1 MKQETTDPNGRIVI
15 NKITLVLEPKDI
27 EVLQLALNEVKLGIA
42 FDTVMK
48 IREQIKDQFAQ
59 KDNIEDAIVIP

>member
-1 MKQETTDPNGRIVI
+1 MEKETVDQNGRIVI

-48 IREQIKDQFAQ
+48 IREQIKDQFAS
-59 KDNIEDAIVIP
+59 KENIEDAVIV